1 MVGCTKWWAEMV
13 GLPFTPPNYAK
24 KIKEEI

>member
-1 MVGCTKWWAEMV
+1 MVGCTKWWADMV
-13 GLPFTPPNYAK
+13 GLLLSPPNYAK